1 MATSIAKSNTIIM
14 TQSLQLQ
21 TDAPVVVARLAN
33 GYVLDTLR
41 EGDDLKLICDV
52 QSNPPPTRVA
62 WYHDVS
68 RNRGRKR
75 RDSLS
80 T

>member
-1 MATSIAKSNTIIM
+1 M

-21 TDAPVVVARLAN
+21 KKTDAPVVIARLAN

-41 EGDDLKLICDV
+41 EGDDLKLVCDV
-52 QSNPPPTRVA
+52 QSNPPPTQVT

-68 RNRGRKR
+68 RKR
-75 RDSLS
+75 RREKE
-80 T
+80 THNPT